1 MPVKELPDY
10 FDRIIEILTT
20 YIEHKTDH
28 FTLQTYGGDY
38 INGPYVQALQE
49 HGNVLLIEAISN
61 EFLVPELNEHSQQ
74 AMVFMGWRVFPEQYL
89 PNYAQFIDQ
98 SQLSPREIAIKM
110 AQALHFAYGVD
121 ETFSFEIAPKL
132 DLLLRRGE
140 GVLDVIQPLAKPS
153 PPLKPSQSKE
163 RRINRPQ

>member
-1 MPVKELPDY
+1 MQELPDY
-10 FDRIIEILTT
+10 FDGIIEILTT

-28 FTLQTYGGDY
+28 FTLQTYGGNY

-49 HGNVLLIEAISN
+49 DGNILLIEAVSN
-61 EFLVPELNEHSQQ
+61 EFLVPELDEHGQQ
-74 AMVFMGWRVFPEQYL
+74 AMVFMGWRFFPERYL

-121 ETFSFEIAPKL
+121 ETYTFEIGPKL
-132 DLLLRRGE
+132 DAARTLLIE
-140 GVLDVIQPLAKPS
+140 MEASNANK
-153 PPLKPSQSKE
+153 
-163 RRINRPQ
+163 N